1 MLEAL
6 DVIELY
12 CKILIE
18 QAAQLEKPKCVQSLF
33 VFVFVSVASIPP
45 FPRLPRLT
53 RKDCEFLARSVEPR
67 ECSEEIKEAAA
78 GLMFASARC
87 GELPELLDA
96 RAILADKFGRDFAA
110 AAKEGALGVVDPT
123 VASISSNYTRLVF
136 RLSPQLHVTE
146 LELRIG
152 CCPIRLLQLV
162 RKLSGE
168 RASLEQKR
176 RLVKE
181 IAAENDILLEF
192 PEYPVQT
199 HQVGRTSS
207 QTNGHRE
214 REQLRNAPAREFVQ
228 ENAAKTDRR
237 EVCAVITLQDHQ
249 KFSIFTVF
257 DFIRIDV

>member
-1 MLEAL
+1 M
-6 DVIELY
+6 
-12 CKILIE
+12 
-18 QAAQLEKPKCVQSLF
+18 
-33 VFVFVSVASIPP
+33 
-45 FPRLPRLT
+45 
-53 RKDCEFLARSVEPR
+53 
-67 ECSEEIKEAAA
+67 
-78 GLMFASARC
+78 
-87 GELPELLDA
+87 
-96 RAILADKFGRDFAA
+96 
-110 AAKEGALGVVDPT
+110 
-123 VASISSNYTRLVF
+123 
-136 RLSPQLHVTE
+136 
-146 LELRIG
+146 
-152 CCPIRLLQLV
+152 
-162 RKLSGE
+162 SGE

>member
-1 MLEAL
+1 MQAEQVIEEDNMLEAL

-33 VFVFVSVASIPP
+33 VFVFVASIPP

-123 VASISSNYTRLVF
+123 VASVPSN
-136 RLSPQLHVTE
+136 
-146 LELRIG
+146 
-152 CCPIRLLQLV
+152 
-162 RKLSGE
+162 
-168 RASLEQKR
+168 
-176 RLVKE
+176 
-181 IAAENDILLEF
+181 
-192 PEYPVQT
+192 
-199 HQVGRTSS
+199 
-207 QTNGHRE
+207 
-214 REQLRNAPAREFVQ
+214 
-228 ENAAKTDRR
+228 
-237 EVCAVITLQDHQ
+237 
-249 KFSIFTVF
+249 
-257 DFIRIDV
+257 